1 MMDAI
6 TSARPYARAAFAV
19 ASKHQLLDQWQV
31 LLARLSLCVQDGQM
45 VQLMHHPRVTPQ
57 QLIDVCLACAP
68 AKKDEQWVQFVA
80 MLVAK
85 KRLALVPFV
94 AKLFD
99 RAKVDAA
106 GELPV
111 VIESARPLQDA
122 YLERLLV
129 CLKKRFGRVLQP
141 EVRQNPQL
149 IDGVV
154 VRAGDRVIDASLR
167 GRLQALRQQLIGAAI
182 PND

>member
-1 MMDAI
+1 MTDVI

-19 ASKHQLLDQWQV
+19 ASKHQLLDQWQA
-31 LLARLSLCVQDGQM
+31 LLASLSLCVQDVQM
-45 VQLMHHPRVTPQ
+45 VQLMHHPRVAQQ
-57 QLIDVCLACAP
+57 QLLDVCLACAP
-68 AKKDEQWVQFVA
+68 AQKDEQWPHFVEL
-80 MLVAK
+80 LVAN

-99 RAKVDAA
+99 RAKVDVA

-122 YLERLLV
+122 YLERLLA
-129 CLKKRFGRVLQP
+129 CLQKRFGCVLRP
-141 EVRQNPQL
+141 EIRQNPQL
-149 IDGVV
+149 IGGVV
-154 VRAGDRVIDASLR
+154 VRAGSRVIDASLR